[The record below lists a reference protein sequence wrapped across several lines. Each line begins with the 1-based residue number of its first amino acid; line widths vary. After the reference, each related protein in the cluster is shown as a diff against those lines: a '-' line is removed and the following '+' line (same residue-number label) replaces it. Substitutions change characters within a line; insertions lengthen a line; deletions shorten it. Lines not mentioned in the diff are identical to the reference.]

1 MRSKKHGG
9 SCIAVIPIY
18 IGPDCEFT
26 MMVLHKPFHFDLS
39 KYNVLNEEEAE
50 FFLAED
56 EYTAFDNLDAE
67 DEQEIGI
74 SLSSI
79 DIPEGDTEE
88 DLAKK
93 MYVKNSVNNLKIG

>member
-1 MRSKKHGG
+1 MKNAIKETWWLMYCSYPDLHWARLRVYDDG
-9 SCIAVIPIY
+9 SAQ
-18 IGPDCEFT
+18 T
-26 MMVLHKPFHFDLS
+26 FHFDLS
-39 KYNVLNEEEAE
+39 KYNFLNEEEAV
-50 FFLAED
+50 FFLTED

-79 DIPEGDTEE
+79 DLPEGDTDE

-93 MYVKNSVNNLKIG
+93 MYVKNSVNT